1 MSGWIGEVMAIDA
14 AQDLILRKIADEL
27 PIVLVAGQ
35 GITCLGSDSDRM
47 LDALYEHQK
56 LEGSRSW
63 AVAVSKGFSSDDAL
77 WLNERFHRDV
87 LSPASEL
94 TLSAPWSAVFTT
106 SVHSRLSEYLSSKGR
121 RPETIVY
128 GRAFAPV
135 PRSRYRLPLYH
146 LMGRCS
152 ELDEACRMPL
162 SKVDIIRRRQLH
174 ASDLLGRVGETA
186 TAVGLVIVAG
196 FDERSDW
203 MSADDLLGSL
213 HLPQSTCVLWFGAKP
228 LDSVIAE
235 DLEASGRLRFVDS
248 SLAEVLSA
256 IEDKTGVF
264 EAVAADAES
273 GVISLRDEKRIT
285 VTPALRLRAEASS
298 YIVDDEWLVREIYS
312 TNNESNEAFRK
323 FHGDSVGTKAIVAGV
338 MQGFSIE
345 RDFEHDLRRLLEAKT
360 KRMAKGDDLIVLHG
374 QASTGKTIALARL
387 VVFARQTLGLPVVLS
402 NTIPNIVDIEAFC
415 VETERVGVPA
425 TILVC
430 DANQMPSRYRD
441 LVATFQSRGRKVLVV
456 GSSFNIE
463 SETGTATARVHA
475 SGDLSEQERQALDR
489 LLRAHGEVAGLEVI
503 KSPADAPEA
512 SMLALLY
519 RSISHGRHKL
529 VRSVSG
535 EARSFEEI
543 LRDVARDL
551 VELRYTPLLAQ
562 RFVEAGI
569 VSGRGSFLT
578 SEIDGPRTG
587 NDAAGKLINF
597 VMVTGRLDCPIP
609 LNLLLRIV
617 GSSTPDLAN
626 LLRIFGD
633 LDLFRWRKHSP
644 EGADLLVAPRL
655 RLEAELLCRSRLG
668 GPEQEGDLI
677 VEVIENIRLGIEQDA
692 EKSFLLDLLQKVEK
706 EGPFVD
712 RYRRS
717 YLKIARALTSL
728 RVSSG
733 LRDPHLMLKECAF
746 RRAYV
751 FAQDGPEGRYS
762 AVNDV
767 GDNIEVI
774 NEAASIIEQALDLCD
789 RMGVRPGRRIR
800 SGLASERASIYGY
813 LAVQRGRAS
822 DGEST
827 WADYLAARAAAAA
840 ALASGDSY
848 HPVDVAIWTAC
859 DVLRDSEDALTP
871 EQILEIHADVR
882 AYVDLAA
889 SMGKGPAQEA
899 KFAARQERVGNVLN
913 DEEMSAEAMLRLEAI
928 SPGAA
933 IFLRG
938 RRMADAVLTST
949 DPSNAQVR
957 EEALQAAKYVR
968 EGLAAKGI
976 KDVRCQRLLVQLL
989 WISYTGQFLFKIVRG
1004 ATPSDPLHIRE
1015 LYQAVVDLNTTLGAM
1030 ARNSETYLE
1039 AVLAWLSEEY
1049 TIAHQ
1054 IFDELSRE
1062 TDSEDRARVI
1072 RRLEVSDM
1080 DGRQMMYSGRLKQ
1093 AKRKSND
1100 WTVRINR
1107 VPQPLPVRVFA
1118 REFSDELADGRE
1130 LHEFGVSFNYVG
1142 PIAEAPQSP
1151 GRNS

>member
-1 MSGWIGEVMAIDA
+1 MSGRIGEVMAIDA
-14 AQDLILRKIADEL
+14 VQDLILQKLADEL

-35 GITCLGSDSDRM
+35 AITCLGSSSDQM
-47 LDALYEHQK
+47 LDTVYEHQK
-56 LEGSRSW
+56 LDGPRSW
-63 AVAVSKGFSSDDAL
+63 GVAISNGFTSDDAL
-77 WLNERFHRDV
+77 WLNERFQRDV

-94 TLSAPWSAVFTT
+94 VLSAPWSAVFTT

-128 GRAFAPV
+128 GGALAPV
-135 PRSRYRLPLYH
+135 PRSRYRVPIYH

-152 ELDEACRMPL
+152 ELEEACRMPL
-162 SKVDIIRRRQLH
+162 SKVDLIRRRQLH
-174 ASDLLGRVGETA
+174 ASDLLGRVGDTA
-186 TAVGLVIVAG
+186 TAVGLIVVAG
-196 FDERSDW
+196 FDDRSDW
-203 MSADDLLGSL
+203 ISADDLLGSL
-213 HLPQSTCVLWFGAKP
+213 HLSHSTCVLWFGPRP
-228 LDSVIAE
+228 LDSAVAD
-235 DLEASGRLRFVDS
+235 DLEGTGQLNFVEA

-256 IEDKTGVF
+256 IEGKSGAF
-264 EAVAADAES
+264 EAVAADAEAGS
-273 GVISLRDEKRIT
+273 ITLRDDKRIT

-298 YIVDDEWLVREIYS
+298 YIVDDEWLAHEIFRS
-312 TNNESNEAFRK
+312 SGESNEAFRK
-323 FHGDSVGTKAIVAGV
+323 FHADAVGPKALIAGV
-338 MQGFSIE
+338 IQGFSIE
-345 RDFEHDLRRLLEAKT
+345 RDFEQNLRRLLEAKT
-360 KRMAKGDDLIVLHG
+360 KRMAKDDDLIILHG

-387 VVFARQTLGLPVVLS
+387 VVFARKNLGLPVVWS

-415 VETERVGVPA
+415 VETERVGALA
-425 TILVC
+425 TVLVC

-463 SETGTATARVHA
+463 SEIGIATARVHA
-475 SGDLSEQERQALDR
+475 SGDLSEEERQTLDA
-489 LLRAHGEVAGLEVI
+489 LLRKNGEPAGLKVI
-503 KSPADAPEA
+503 APPSDAPGA

-519 RSISHGRHKL
+519 RSISHGRHKI

-543 LRDVARDL
+543 LRDVAKDL
-551 VELRYTPLLAQ
+551 VELQYTPVLAQ
-562 RFVEAGI
+562 RLAEAG
-569 VSGRGSFLT
+569 VVAARGAFLVAN
-578 SEIDGPRTG
+578 SDGARTG
-587 NDAAGKLINF
+587 ADAAGKLINF

-617 GSSTPDLAN
+617 GTSTPALVD

-633 LDLFRWRKHSP
+633 LDLFRWKRHSP

-677 VEVIENIRLGIEQDA
+677 VEIIENIRLGVEQDA

-712 RYRRS
+712 RYKLS

-728 RVSSG
+728 RASSG
-733 LRDPHLMLKECAF
+733 LKDPHLMLKECAF
-746 RRAYV
+746 RRASV
-751 FAQDGPEGRYS
+751 FAQDGPEGRS
-762 AVNDV
+762 AATIDV

-774 NEAASIIEQALDLCD
+774 NEAAKIIEQALDLCD
-789 RMGVRPGRRIR
+789 RMGVRAGRRIR

-822 DGEST
+822 DGESS

-859 DVLRDSEDALTP
+859 DVLRDSGDALSP
-871 EQILEIHADVR
+871 EQVLEIHADVR
-882 AYVDLAA
+882 AYIDLAS
-889 SMGKGPAQEA
+889 SMGKGPSQEA
-899 KFAARQERVGNVLN
+899 KFALRQERVGNVLN
-913 DEEMSAEAMLRLEAI
+913 DEDMSTEALVRLEAI

-933 IFLRG
+933 IFLHG

-949 DPSNAQVR
+949 DPSSAEVR
-957 EEALQAAKYVR
+957 KAALTSAKYVQDALR
-968 EGLAAKGI
+968 AKGI
-976 KDVRCQRLLVQLL
+976 EDVRCQRLLVQLL
-989 WISYTGQFLFKIVRG
+989 WISYTGQFLFRVVRG
-1004 ATPSDPLHIRE
+1004 ATPSDPTHIRE
-1015 LYQAVVDLNTTLGAM
+1015 LYSAVKDLNSILGTL
-1030 ARNSETYLE
+1030 ARNSEIYLE

-1049 TIAHQ
+1049 IVAHQ

-1062 TDSEDRARVI
+1062 TDSEDRSRVI
-1072 RRLEVSDM
+1072 RRLEVSNM
-1080 DGRQMMYSGRLKQ
+1080 DGGQMMYSGRLKL
-1093 AKRKSND
+1093 AKGKGND
-1100 WTVRINR
+1100 WKVRINR
-1107 VPQPLPVRVFA
+1107 IPQPLPIRVFA